1 MCPYVELSLIFFVA
15 GDTGISSGVE
25 SGHRG
30 AGSSEHCWGE
40 DPQMY
45 QPTDSAHHENHQWS
59 GWVRPEGF
67 LTK

>member
-30 AGSSEHCWGE
+30 AGSSEHC
-40 DPQMY
+40 
-45 QPTDSAHHENHQWS
+45 
-59 GWVRPEGF
+59 
-67 LTK
+67 